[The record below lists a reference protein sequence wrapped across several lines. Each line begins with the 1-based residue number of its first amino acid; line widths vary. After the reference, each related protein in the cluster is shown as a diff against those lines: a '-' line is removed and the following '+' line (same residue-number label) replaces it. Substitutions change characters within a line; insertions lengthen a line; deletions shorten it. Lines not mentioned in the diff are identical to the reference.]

1 MTRIEFEHKILKMR
15 PKMLRV
21 ATDFFHNEEDA
32 EDIVQEV
39 YERMLRR
46 GWHEG
51 DNLEALLI
59 RATKN
64 LCVSVWRR
72 QRLRETEAL
81 EGIEEPSERHT
92 ADSPLL
98 QGEQRAAL
106 ENAIQ
111 QLPPSEQ
118 RLVRMKGNDLSLE
131 LNTDAP
137 RFTVPLNW
145 WVIMRTHNTKIFSL
159 DEWKEH
165 I

>member
-1 MTRIEFEHKILKMR
+1 MTRIEFEHTILKTR
-15 PKMLRV
+15 TKMLRV

-72 QRLRETEAL
+72 QRLRETETL
-81 EGIEEPSERHT
+81 ESIVEPVEHQA
-92 ADSPLL
+92 ADSHLL
-98 QGEQRAAL
+98 QAEKQAAL
-106 ENAIQ
+106 ENAIL
-111 QLPPSEQ
+111 QLRHSEQ
-118 RLVRMKGNDLSLE
+118 RLVRMKGNDLSLDE
-131 LNTDAP
+131 ISEQTGIPKRSVSVMLSTAKKRLMNI
-137 RFTVPLNW
+137 L
-145 WVIMRTHNTKIFSL
+145 IRTN
-159 DEWKEH
+159 DD
-165 I
+165 

>member
-1 MTRIEFEHKILKMR
+1 MTRIEFEHTILKTR
-15 PKMLRV
+15 TKMLRV

-72 QRLRETEAL
+72 QRLRKTEAL
-81 EGIEEPSERHT
+81 ESIVEPVEHQA
-92 ADSPLL
+92 ADSHLL
-98 QGEQRAAL
+98 QAEKQAAL
-106 ENAIQ
+106 ENAIL
-111 QLPPSEQ
+111 QLRHSEQ
-118 RLVRMKGNDLSLE
+118 RLVRMKGNDLSLDE
-131 LNTDAP
+131 ISEQTGIPKRSVSVMLSTAKKQLMNI
-137 RFTVPLNW
+137 L
-145 WVIMRTHNTKIFSL
+145 IRTN
-159 DEWKEH
+159 DD
-165 I
+165 